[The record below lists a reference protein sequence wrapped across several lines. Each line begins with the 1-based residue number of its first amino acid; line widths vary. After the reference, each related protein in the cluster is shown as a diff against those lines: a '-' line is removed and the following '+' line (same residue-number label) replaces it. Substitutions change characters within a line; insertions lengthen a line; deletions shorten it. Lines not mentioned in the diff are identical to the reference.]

1 MQFEIKNGPGRM
13 LKLKSTS
20 DAIQAVRRAG
30 SVTIGLTPIELKTSG
45 ARVALVS
52 SQRKGLHLP
61 GRWRVSVRTS
71 EHGLSLGPVI
81 AIFTSS
87 SRKNPKRRFAASSGQ
102 FRRLI
107 LVAKEMGAI
116 AYVFT
121 PEGVNWSDRTIAGY
135 TISGRS
141 GAWVRGR
148 FPFPH
153 VIYNRVPNRNAERRA
168 SVDAARKRFIEE
180 SDVHFFNPKLLDKWE
195 VHNILKDHEAVKAHL
210 PETLM
215 YRDATS
221 LMEFLRKHHEVY
233 MKRAGGSLGNGT
245 ARIDLHPNGR
255 ILWRSTLGKGRIRA
269 ATYYDIGAFSA
280 QLDRFQAGRRYLIQQ
295 AIPLLRY
302 HGRPFDIRA
311 LVQNDP
317 VKGWTVTGM
326 AARIAGP
333 RQITTHRPRGG
344 SRAKLIPLLRRV
356 LKGADRVD
364 QVVRNLEN
372 AIVTAA
378 AAFDAA
384 TGGTHG
390 ELSMDVALDRSGHPW
405 ILELNAK
412 PMVFDEPAIRKHA
425 RRRLVRYC
433 FTVGG
438 FQLPSAPRAKGALAS
453 RAH

>member
-107 LVAKEMGAI
+107 RVAKEMGAI

-180 SDVHFFNPKLLDKWE
+180 SDVHFFNPKLLE
-195 VHNILKDHEAVKAHL
+195 
-210 PETLM
+210 
-215 YRDATS
+215 
-221 LMEFLRKHHEVY
+221 
-233 MKRAGGSLGNGT
+233 
-245 ARIDLHPNGR
+245 
-255 ILWRSTLGKGRIRA
+255 
-269 ATYYDIGAFSA
+269 IG
-280 QLDRFQAGRRYLIQQ
+280 
-295 AIPLLRY
+295 
-302 HGRPFDIRA
+302 
-311 LVQNDP
+311 
-317 VKGWTVTGM
+317 
-326 AARIAGP
+326 
-333 RQITTHRPRGG
+333 
-344 SRAKLIPLLRRV
+344 
-356 LKGADRVD
+356 
-364 QVVRNLEN
+364 
-372 AIVTAA
+372 
-378 AAFDAA
+378 
-384 TGGTHG
+384 
-390 ELSMDVALDRSGHPW
+390 
-405 ILELNAK
+405 
-412 PMVFDEPAIRKHA
+412 
-425 RRRLVRYC
+425 
-433 FTVGG
+433 
-438 FQLPSAPRAKGALAS
+438 
-453 RAH
+453 RAHV